1 MSDQPQVYDA
11 LSPDEVPRFLAYL
24 NKQLDAAGLVIVP
37 KDILLI
43 EQQKFIRQIQVREVA
58 G

>member
-24 NKQLDAAGLVIVP
+24 NEQLDAAGLVIVP
-37 KDILLI
+37 RDILTQ
-43 EQQKFIRQIQVREVA
+43 EQLAAQKRIAVREEV
-58 G
+58 

>member
-1 MSDQPQVYDA
+1 MSDRVYDA

-37 KDILLI
+37 RDILTK
-43 EQQKFIRQIQVREVA
+43 EQLAAQKRIAVREEV
-58 G
+58 